1 MFHFSELG
9 QSIIID
15 RDREVFRLIL
25 RETKKMVEF
34 DDVPTK
40 YLKTLLD
47 KYSNFHDTTE
57 VELSEDQDYYH
68 SIEELKLSSI
78 SLAEK
83 VRVSQQL
90 VTQTSSAS
98 EDAETEKKFKV
109 SKSKKTYMTYEKTMD
124 RVKLNFWNASL
135 WKIQVRNLY

>member
-1 MFHFSELG
+1 
-9 QSIIID
+9 
-15 RDREVFRLIL
+15 
-25 RETKKMVEF
+25 MVEF